1 MKSSPTLLAF
11 YKWWMESFSE
21 EPKLS
26 LPTPAERC
34 SGLCS
39 NLVLYVYLAKVDA
52 EEFKS
57 IRNEMTEQ
65 FKAERLDPLLPF
77 NTTIG
82 HFFMEAENR
91 ICHLNPKRVLWVKT
105 RIQDMEERE

>member
-26 LPTPAERC
+26 LTTPAERC
-34 SGLCS
+34 SGLCG
-39 NLVLYVYLAKVDA
+39 NLALYVYLAKVNTG
-52 EEFKS
+52 EFNS

-77 NTTIG
+77 NATIG
-82 HFFMEAENR
+82 HFFMEADNR
-91 ICHLNPKRVLWVKT
+91 VCHLNPKRVLWVKT
-105 RIQDMEERE
+105 RIQDMEEIE